1 MIEIASP
8 SPATIAKAAQFIRS
22 GEIVAMPTETVYGLA
37 ADATRDDAVAKIYTA
52 KGRPSFNPLI
62 AHCASIEMVRNL
74 IDLSETAERLA
85 KEFWPGPL
93 TLVGTLAPT
102 NSVCETA
109 RAGLDSLAVRIP
121 DHDVAL
127 SLIRHLD
134 RPLVAPSA
142 NPSGRI
148 SPTLAEHVADDFDGD
163 ISMILNGGPSR
174 KGVES
179 TIIDVRGP
187 IPHLLRPGPIPR
199 TELEEIIGH
208 VDVLSPQT
216 QDPDQPRAPGQL
228 LRHYAP
234 KAHLRLNVETPD
246 NGEALLGFGD
256 CPGATLN
263 LSPSGDIAEA
273 TRNLFAMLRTLDRRF
288 DRIAV
293 APIPESQ
300 SSEALRDRLV
310 RAAETS

>member
-1 MIEIASP
+1 M
-8 SPATIAKAAQFIRS
+8 
-22 GEIVAMPTETVYGLA
+22 
-37 ADATRDDAVAKIYTA
+37 
-52 KGRPSFNPLI
+52 
-62 AHCASIEMVRNL
+62 
-74 IDLSETAERLA
+74 
-85 KEFWPGPL
+85 
-93 TLVGTLAPT
+93 
-102 NSVCETA
+102 
-109 RAGLDSLAVRIP
+109 
-121 DHDVAL
+121 
-127 SLIRHLD
+127 
-134 RPLVAPSA
+134 APSA

-208 VDVLSPQT
+208 IDVPSSQT

-234 KAHLRLNVETPD
+234 KARLRLNVEMSD
-246 NGEALLGFGD
+246 DGEALLGFGD

-273 TRNLFAMLRTLDRRF
+273 THNLFAMLRTLDRRF

-300 SSEALRDRLV
+300 SSEALRDRLA